1 MRFDIIMTQQRVC
14 LSCDLAAGAVY
25 SEVKRNGIRPPA
37 SHQAASHPHPGVS
50 AAAAAAGRPVDDDD
64 DDSDVGPELPPK
76 LHVSQLVTADQQPPV
91 TSLMPRFHYCVGFR
105 NALHRNSA
113 GRRFAV

>member
-1 MRFDIIMTQQRVC
+1 MY
-14 LSCDLAAGAVY
+14 A
-25 SEVKRNGIRPPA
+25 EVKRNGRRPPA

-64 DDSDVGPELPPK
+64 DDDSDVGPELPPK

-91 TSLMPRFHYCVGFR
+91 IIT
-105 NALHRNSA
+105 NASFPLL
-113 GRRFAV
+113 RRIP

>member
-14 LSCDLAAGAVY
+14 LSCDSAAGGAVY
-25 SEVKRNGIRPPA
+25 AEVKRNGRRPPA

-64 DDSDVGPELPPK
+64 DDDSDVGPELPPK
-76 LHVSQLVTADQQPPV
+76 LQVSQLVTADQQPPV
-91 TSLMPRFHYCVGFR
+91 IIT
-105 NALHRNSA
+105 NASFPLL
-113 GRRFAV
+113 RRIP